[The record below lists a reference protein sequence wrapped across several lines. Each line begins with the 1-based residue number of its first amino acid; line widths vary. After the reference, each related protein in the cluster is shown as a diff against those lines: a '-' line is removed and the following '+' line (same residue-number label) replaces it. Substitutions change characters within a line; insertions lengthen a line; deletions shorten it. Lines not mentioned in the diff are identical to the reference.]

1 MRTFA
6 LVLMAVVFV
15 LAAVTLYYYKKF
27 FNPYKLYMVFGKK
40 GAGKSTY
47 LTMLAVKYAKAGRP
61 VYSTLNVPY
70 AYKLDYHD
78 IGFKSF
84 PPDAV
89 LLIDE
94 VGMIWDNRNFKN
106 FKNEVRDYFKLQR
119 HYRHTVYLFSQSFD
133 VDLKLRTL
141 TDRMYLLVNPMGWF
155 TYIRSIT
162 RSITVTEA
170 SSQAESRIA
179 DQLHLSGLAGLLFG
193 SSKIM
198 LIPKYAKYF
207 DSFVVDELPPSE
219 DQRWEN
225 EYQIFRRKERLRMK
239 KSVNNQR
246 CKRKSLKSWLSEG
259 LRIRKKK

>member
-1 MRTFA
+1 MKTFA
-6 LVLMAVVFV
+6 LSLLAVVFV
-15 LAAVTLYYYKKF
+15 LLAVTLFFYRKYY
-27 FNPYKLYMVFGKK
+27 NPYKLYMVFGKK

-70 AYKLDYHD
+70 AYKLDYND

-84 PPDAV
+84 PPRSV

-106 FKNEVRDYFKLQR
+106 FKSEVRDYFKLQR

-141 TDRMYLLVNPMGWF
+141 TDRMYLLVNPLGWF

-179 DQLHLSGLAGLLFG
+179 DQLHLSGIAGLLFG

-198 LIPKYAKYF
+198 LIPRYAKYF
-207 DSFVVDELPPSE
+207 DSFIVDELPPHESE
-219 DQRWEN
+219 RWEN
-225 EYQIFRRKERLRMK
+225 EYQIFRKKNFRRRDPSRLKQNCRNR
-239 KSVNNQR
+239 SRRRNR
-246 CKRKSLKSWLSEG
+246 
-259 LRIRKKK
+259 

>member
-1 MRTFA
+1 MKTFA
-6 LVLMAVVFV
+6 TVLFT
-15 LAAVTLYYYKKF
+15 LIFLFLGVTLYFYKKYY
-27 FNPYKLYMVFGKK
+27 NPYKLFMVFGKK

-47 LTMLAVKYAKAGRP
+47 LTMLAVKYAKQGRP

-70 AYKLDYHD
+70 AFKLDHAD
-78 IGFKSF
+78 IGFRHF
-84 PPDAV
+84 PPGSV

-106 FKNEVRDYFKLQR
+106 FKPEVRDYFKLQR

-141 TDRMYLLVNPMGWF
+141 TDRMFLLVNPMGWF

-179 DQLHLSGLAGLLFG
+179 DQLHLSGIAGLLFG

-198 LIPKYAKYF
+198 LIPRYAKYF
-207 DSFVVDELPPSE
+207 DSFVVDDLPDIESE
-219 DQRWEN
+219 KWDN
-225 EYQIFRRKERLRMK
+225 EYKEF
-239 KSVNNQR
+239 
-246 CKRKSLKSWLSEG
+246 
-259 LRIRKKK
+259 RKKKLSPLRSAPKQLKFSELFRKTRKLWPFKRR

>member
-1 MRTFA
+1 MKTF
-6 LVLMAVVFV
+6 VLVVFLLV
-15 LAAVTLYYYKKF
+15 ISLLGITLFFYKKYY
-27 FNPYKLYMVFGKK
+27 NPYKLYMVFGKK

-47 LTMLAVKYAKAGRP
+47 LTMLSLKYTKKGRR

-70 AYKLDYHD
+70 AYKLDIED

-84 PPDAV
+84 PPGSV

-106 FKNEVRDYFKLQR
+106 FKPEVRDYFKLQR
-119 HYRHTVYLFSQSFD
+119 HYKHTVYLFSQSFD
-133 VDLKLRTL
+133 IDLKLRTL
-141 TDRMYLLVNPMGWF
+141 TDRMFLLVNPLGWF

-179 DQLHLSGLAGLLFG
+179 DQLHLSGVLGLLTG

-198 LIPKYAKYF
+198 LIPRYAKYF
-207 DSFVVDELPPSE
+207 DSFIVDSLPPSE
-219 DQRWEN
+219 SDKWEN
-225 EYQIFRRKERLRMK
+225 QYKDF
-239 KSVNNQR
+239 
-246 CKRKSLKSWLSEG
+246 
-259 LRIRKKK
+259 RKKIRRRHKQTKRRVPRGRR

>member
-1 MRTFA
+1 MRLFA
-6 LVLMAVVFV
+6 TVLFAFVFIM
-15 LAAVTLYYYKKF
+15 LAITLYFYKRYY
-27 FNPYKLYMVFGKK
+27 NPYKLYMVFGKK

-70 AYKLDYHD
+70 SYKLNHGE
-78 IGFKSF
+78 IGFRSF
-84 PPDAV
+84 PPGSV

-106 FKNEVRDYFKLQR
+106 FKSEVRDYFKLQR

-179 DQLHLSGLAGLLFG
+179 DQLHLSGIAGLLFG

-207 DSFVVDELPPSE
+207 DSFVTDELPSGESE
-219 DQRWEN
+219 KWDN
-225 EYQIFRRKERLRMK
+225 EYQDFKRKVRALGRHRGSQGRRRRK
-239 KSVNNQR
+239 V
-246 CKRKSLKSWLSEG
+246 
-259 LRIRKKK
+259 

>member
-1 MRTFA
+1 MKTFA
-6 LVLMAVVFV
+6 LFLMVVVF
-15 LAAVTLYYYKKF
+15 TLLGITLFFYKKYY
-27 FNPYKLYMVFGKK
+27 NPYKLYMVFGKK

-47 LTMLAVKYAKAGRP
+47 LTMLAVKYAKLGRP

-70 AYKLDYHD
+70 AFKLDHND
-78 IGFKSF
+78 IGFRHF
-84 PPDAV
+84 PPESV

-106 FKNEVRDYFKLQR
+106 FKPEVRDYFKLQR

-179 DQLHLSGLAGLLFG
+179 DQLHLSGIGGFLFG

-198 LIPKYAKYF
+198 LIPRYAKYF
-207 DSFVVDELPPSE
+207 DSFIVDDLPAHE
-219 DQRWEN
+219 AERWEN
-225 EYQIFRRKERLRMK
+225 EYQVFRQKNFKRRDRSRRKRSCLNIFKLRHK
-239 KSVNNQR
+239 
-246 CKRKSLKSWLSEG
+246 
-259 LRIRKKK
+259 

>member
-1 MRTFA
+1 MKIFA
-6 LVLMAVVFV
+6 LVLIILVCLVCG
-15 LAAVTLYYYKKF
+15 VTLYFYKRF
-27 FNPYKLYMVFGKK
+27 RNPYKLYMVFGKK

-47 LTMLAVKYAKAGRP
+47 LTMLAVKYAKQGRP

-70 AYKLDYHD
+70 AYKLDHND
-78 IGFKSF
+78 IGFRSF
-84 PPDAV
+84 PPESV

-106 FKNEVRDYFKLQR
+106 FKPEVRDYFKLQR

-133 VDLKLRTL
+133 IDLKLRTL
-141 TDRMYLLVNPMGWF
+141 TDRMFLLVNPLGWF

-179 DQLHLSGLAGLLFG
+179 DQLHLSGIGGFLTG

-207 DSFVVDELPPSE
+207 DSFVVEDLP
-219 DQRWEN
+219 DQESQKWDN
-225 EYQIFRRKERLRMK
+225 EYQEFRKHTLTHRRAPSGRRLCRSPRSLFRRFVGR
-239 KSVNNQR
+239 
-246 CKRKSLKSWLSEG
+246 RK
-259 LRIRKKK
+259 